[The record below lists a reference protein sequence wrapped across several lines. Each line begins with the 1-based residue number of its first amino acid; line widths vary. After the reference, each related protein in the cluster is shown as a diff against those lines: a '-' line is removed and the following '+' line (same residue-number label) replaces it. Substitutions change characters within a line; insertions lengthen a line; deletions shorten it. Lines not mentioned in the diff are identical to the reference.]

1 MGFFSSIFKK
11 VKKAITK
18 PVSKIFKGIGKG
30 IAKVAKNVWKGVKGL
45 GSKAVQAY
53 SKFSQKLGPIGMI
66 GVSMAMPYL
75 LGAFGATGG
84 GLWTGFGKLA
94 ETGSLSTNPF
104 LKVMGHVGKGVY
116 NSANFVGGTAKGIS
130 QTIGA
135 TFKGFAN
142 GSVSEGFKNLYQG
155 ASEVLTGKAGMG
167 TTKIGQYSM
176 SQIGVPV
183 YNPNTIT
190 QTGGVAL
197 GNVNVA
203 NSFYRD
209 TIAAAMQK
217 NTLFTGMKGDGLKYF
232 NSVKKYYPGIDD
244 KAAFEYIKLNGYT
257 AETGML
263 DYSLSPDFKFNAP
276 MSEYGTGA
284 ASNYTFSGDNIKKT
298 LDVNNINTNLGTI
311 NKIADGEAFE
321 MPGAEDGGIL
331 SKKNVTRAAVETA
344 KNFFASDP
352 GTQTALQYASNPNL
366 NVVGSNYAGT
376 NVTSSS
382 GGSILAQVNPELAKQ
397 IQESQLDI
405 MRG

>member
-53 SKFSQKLGPIGMI
+53 GKFSKKLGPIGMI

-104 LKVMGHVGKGVY
+104 LKVMGHVGKGMY

-209 TIAAAMQK
+209 TIAAAMKK
-217 NTLFTGMKGDGLKYF
+217 NSLFTGMQGDGLKYF

-257 AETGML
+257 PETKLL
-263 DYSLSPDFKFNAP
+263 DYSISPDFKFNAP
-276 MSEYGTGA
+276 MSEYSTGA
-284 ASNYTFSGDNIKKT
+284 ASNYTFSGDNLKKT
-298 LDVNNINTNLGTI
+298 IDVNNINVNLGYT

>member
-1 MGFFSSIFKK
+1 MGFFSNIFKK

-104 LKVMGHVGKGVY
+104 LKVMGHVGKGMY

-155 ASEVLTGKAGMG
+155 ASEVLSGKAGMG
-167 TTKIGQYSM
+167 TTKLGQYSM
-176 SQIGVPV
+176 SQISVPV

-197 GNVNVA
+197 GNANVA

-209 TIAAAMQK
+209 TIAAAMKK
-217 NTLFTGMKGDGLKYF
+217 NSLFTGMQGDGLKYF

-257 AETGML
+257 PETKLL
-263 DYSLSPDFKFNAP
+263 DYSISPDFKFNAP
-276 MSEYGTGA
+276 MSEYNTGA

-298 LDVNNINTNLGTI
+298 IDVNNINVNLGYT
-311 NKIADGEAFE
+311 NNIADGEAFE

-397 IQESQLDI
+397 IQESQLNI
-405 MRG
+405 VKG

>member
-45 GSKAVQAY
+45 GTKAVQAY

-104 LKVMGHVGKGVY
+104 LKVMGHVGKGMY

-130 QTIGA
+130 QTISA

-155 ASEVLTGKAGMG
+155 AGEVLSGKAGMG
-167 TTKIGQYSM
+167 TTKLGQYSM

-209 TIAAAMQK
+209 TVAAAMQK
-217 NTLFTGMKGDGLKYF
+217 NTLFTGMQGDGLKYF

-257 AETGML
+257 PETKLL
-263 DYSLSPDFKFNAP
+263 DYSISPDFKFTAP
-276 MSEYGTGA
+276 MSEYSTGA

-298 LDVNNINTNLGTI
+298 IDVNNINVNLGYT
-311 NKIADGEAFE
+311 NKIANGEAFE

-331 SKKNVTRAAVETA
+331 SKKNVKRAAVETA

-352 GTQTALQYASNPNL
+352 GTQTALQIGSPANL

-382 GGSILAQVNPELAKQ
+382 GGSLLAQINPELAKQ
-397 IQESQLDI
+397 IQESQLNI
-405 MRG
+405 VRG